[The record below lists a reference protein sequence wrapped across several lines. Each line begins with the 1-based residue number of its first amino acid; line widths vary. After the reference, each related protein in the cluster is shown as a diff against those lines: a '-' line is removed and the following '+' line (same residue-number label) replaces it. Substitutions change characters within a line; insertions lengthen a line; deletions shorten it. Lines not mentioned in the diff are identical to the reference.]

1 MPEFQV
7 RVVGVG
13 DAFTACHY
21 NACLLVEAGDLRLLI
36 DAPPALA
43 RALRDLSRASDITVG
58 LDDID
63 HVLITH
69 LHGDHC
75 GGLEQLLFWRRFV
88 TGRKTTLHAIPEVL
102 AGLWDTRLRGGMD
115 TLMNPDGSFS
125 SARAGDYADVRPLGP
140 GITRLGPLE
149 LEWRRTIHHI
159 PTSALR
165 MRVGTRSLGYSADT
179 AFDPTLIAW
188 LAATDLFFHETN
200 FGVHTPLASA
210 RRPPAGAPRAHAP
223 DPLPRPARPRRRPDL
238 LRPRGRLRRAMIM
251 ARPPDPLGTRPL
263 IAMSRSVRPDA
274 AENCPA
280 APGFRPDRRKMA
292 GDQPPVTSFAALA
305 SDLQGHRPR
314 ATP

>member
-1 MPEFQV
+1 MPELQV

-13 DAFTACHY
+13 DAFTARYY
-21 NACLLVEAGDLRLLI
+21 NACLLIEAGDQRLLI

-88 TGRKTTLHAIPEVL
+88 TGRKTTIHAIPEVL

-115 TLMNPDGSFS
+115 TLMHPDGSHS
-125 SARAGDYADVRPLGP
+125 RLELSDYADIRPLAP
-140 GITRLGPLE
+140 GRSRLGPLE

-165 MRVGTRSLGYSADT
+165 VTVGARTIGYSADT

-188 LAATDLFFHETN
+188 LAASDLFFHETN
-200 FGVHTPLASA
+200 FGVHTPLASLV
-210 RRPPAGAPRAHAP
+210 
-223 DPLPRPARPRRRPDL
+223 DLPVEV
-238 LRPRGRLRRAMIM
+238 RGRMRLIHY
-251 ARPPDPLGTRPL
+251 PDQLE
-263 IAMSRSVRPDA
+263 PDA
-274 AENCPA
+274 APIACAREAERLVP
-280 APGFRPDRRKMA
+280 
-292 GDQPPVTSFAALA
+292 
-305 SDLQGHRPR
+305 
-314 ATP
+314 

>member
-1 MPEFQV
+1 MPDFQV

-43 RALRDLSRASDITVG
+43 RALRDLSQRSHITVG

-115 TLMNPDGSFS
+115 TLMQADGSFS
-125 SARAGDYADVRPLGP
+125 RLELGDYADVRPLGP
-140 GITRLGPLE
+140 GVTRLGPLE

-165 MRVGTRSLGYSADT
+165 MRVGTRSVGYSADT
-179 AFDPTLIAW
+179 AFDPGLIAW

-200 FGVHTPLASA
+200 FGVHTPLASLVGLPPEQRA
-210 RRPPAGAPRAHAP
+210 RMRLIHYPDQLDPATAPIRCAC
-223 DPLPRPARPRRRPDL
+223 
-238 LRPRGRLRRAMIM
+238 
-251 ARPPDPLGTRPL
+251 
-263 IAMSRSVRPDA
+263 
-274 AENCPA
+274 E
-280 APGFRPDRRKMA
+280 
-292 GDQPPVTSFAALA
+292 GDCVEP
-305 SDLQGHRPR
+305 
-314 ATP
+314 

>member
-1 MPEFQV
+1 MPELQV

-13 DAFTACHY
+13 DAFTARYY
-21 NACLLVEAGDLRLLI
+21 NACLLLEAGDQRLLI

-88 TGRKTTLHAIPEVL
+88 TGRKTTIHAIPEVL

-115 TLMNPDGSFS
+115 TLMHPDGTQS
-125 SARAGDYADVRPLGP
+125 RLELTDYADIHALSP
-140 GITRLGPLE
+140 GRSRLGPLE

-165 MRVGTRSLGYSADT
+165 VTVGNQTLGYSADT

-188 LAATDLFFHETN
+188 LAASDLFFHETN
-200 FGVHTPLASA
+200 FGVHTPLADLVA
-210 RRPPAGAPRAHAP
+210 LPAEV
-223 DPLPRPARPRRRPDL
+223 
-238 LRPRGRLRRAMIM
+238 RGRMRLIHY
-251 ARPPDPLGTRPL
+251 PDMLE
-263 IAMSRSVRPDA
+263 PDA
-274 AENCPA
+274 APIACAREAERLVP
-280 APGFRPDRRKMA
+280 
-292 GDQPPVTSFAALA
+292 
-305 SDLQGHRPR
+305 
-314 ATP
+314 